1 MGTRGGTGADGEYE
15 GMTFARVRALIFV
28 AVLFISAGV
37 VVIMAIGKD
46 TQNRTTTA
54 NGCAPGLIP
63 AKVLMPAERSQ
74 VTLNVL
80 NGTGRA
86 GLAEQI
92 AYDFENRGFKVNRR
106 ENVTDGQTYDEI
118 AVITFGP
125 ETVGAGWLVSA
136 YFLVDEAKMIFDIER
151 QGAEVDVILGTKF
164 RQLATTTEVNQS
176 IAAIGNPEPPDGTC
190 AV

>member
-46 TQNRTTTA
+46 TQTRTITA
-54 NGCAPGLIP
+54 NGCGPGLIP
-63 AKVLMPAERSQ
+63 AKVLMPERNQ
-74 VTLNVL
+74 VTINLY

-86 GLAEQI
+86 GLADQI
-92 AYDFENRGFKVNRR
+92 GYDFENRGFIVPKK
-106 ENVTDGQTYDEI
+106 ENVADGQTFDEI
-118 AVITFGP
+118 AVITYGP
-125 ETVGAGWLVSA
+125 EAVGAGHLVSA
-136 YFLVDEAKMIFDIER
+136 YFLVNEAKMIFDITR
-151 QGAEVDVILGTKF
+151 QGAAVDVVLGTKF

-176 IAAIGNPEPPDGTC
+176 IAAIGNPEAPEGTC